1 MVLSFLVAVTA
12 AAFSLMAYGR
22 ADSKL
27 GEVLDLK
34 SGVQK
39 IDIRVAAVPDDIQR
53 AIQAEVG
60 AVKADL
66 SSRIADVTAEVQKV
80 ADSAPSEAVIKAQVD
95 ESLKAVSQ
103 QSMALQK
110 MVKDLEAKVD
120 DKDTKIAELSAKLDE
135 TVAVNAQLRSDIGE
149 LAKIIKNM
157 LAIMAPAELK
167 EPAPAPGATPAPKE
181 APAEAPAQPAE
192 AK

>member
-1 MVLSFLVAVTA
+1 M
-12 AAFSLMAYGR
+12 
-22 ADSKL
+22 
-27 GEVLDLK
+27 LDLK
-34 SGVQK
+34 TGLQK
-39 IDIRVAAVPDDIQR
+39 TDAKVAAVPDDIQR

-66 SSRIADVTAEVQKV
+66 SSRIADVNADVQKV
-80 ADSAPSEAVIKAQVD
+80 ASSTPSEAVIKAQVD
-95 ESLKAVSQ
+95 ESLKAVGQ

-110 MVKDLEAKVD
+110 TVKDLQAKVD
-120 DKDTKIAELSAKLDE
+120 EKDAKIAELSTKLDE

-167 EPAPAPGATPAPKE
+167 EPAPAPEAAPAPKE

-192 AK
+192 VK